1 MIFTCRYHSKQI
13 MGKYLP
19 LLLLILLCN
28 STPLFAQNDIFKQK
42 PEVKIRYK
50 RDIRD
55 TTVKRRFGRAA
66 FELGIAEITPWIFDR
81 YVANKDYARITWK
94 SVGHNLNPGNWEYD
108 NDPFQTNQFGHPYHG
123 SLFYSAFRSNGFSFW
138 QAVPATMAGSYLWET
153 FAENQAPAPNDFI
166 NTSFGGIVLGEMT
179 YRLSN
184 RIINNRRRGF
194 KRQLS
199 EVAGLI
205 VNPMNG
211 LNRIIDGK
219 WGKIYGNTT
228 ERDSSKIGAEFDLG
242 ARIFNSQS
250 VSPFEHGR
258 LGWFARA
265 RLLYGVPNE
274 GFRKPF
280 SNISIT
286 AEVGKDDSS
295 SVNVI
300 SVYGSLTGWDVSP
313 ILNDKL
319 ENLVI
324 LSANYDY
331 IRNQAFFFGSQS
343 VKFNLLSELKL
354 TDGIKVNG
362 SLGAGPILLAA
373 VPDEYIYKGRNYDYG
388 PGFSVNGGGTIHIAN
403 KFSYNINYRG
413 AWMITVNGNK
423 SHYFLHTFSNEL
435 SYMFIKGLSI
445 AAESGYFRL
454 EGNYDNHR
462 DVNKK
467 YPYLRISTRYTIGNL

>member
-1 MIFTCRYHSKQI
+1 MRLANLYLFQKSSSVLYILVFIFSCA
-13 MGKYLP
+13 
-19 LLLLILLCN
+19 
-28 STPLFAQNDIFKQK
+28 STPLFAQNNIFDQK
-42 PEVKIRYK
+42 PEVKIRYN
-50 RDIRD
+50 RDVRD

-81 YVANKDYARITWK
+81 YITNKDYARINWK
-94 SVGHNLNPGNWEYD
+94 SVSHNLNPGSWEYD

-138 QAVPATMAGSYLWET
+138 QSVPATMAGSYLWET

-184 RIINNRRRGF
+184 RIINNRQRGI
-194 KRQLS
+194 KRQVS
-199 EVAGLI
+199 EVAGFI

-211 LNRIIDGK
+211 LNRLLDGR

-228 ERDSSKIGAEFDLG
+228 ERDSSKIGAEFDFG
-242 ARIFNSQS
+242 GRIFNSQS

-258 LGWFARA
+258 FGWFGRA
-265 RLLYGVPNE
+265 ALLYGVPNE

-286 AEVGKDDSS
+286 AEFGKDDSS

-300 SVYGSLTGWDVSP
+300 SVYGSLTGWDISL
-313 ILNDKL
+313 IDQDKM

-331 IRNQAFFFGSQS
+331 IRNQAFFYGAQS
-343 VKFNLLSELKL
+343 VKFNLFSELKL
-354 TDGIKVNG
+354 THGIKING
-362 SLGAGPILLAA
+362 NLGAGPILLAA
-373 VPDEYIYKGRNYDYG
+373 VPDQYIYNSRNYDYG
-388 PGFSVNGGGTIHIAN
+388 PGFSINGGGTI
-403 KFSYNINYRG
+403 KLLDKLSYSANYRG
-413 AWMITVNGNK
+413 GWMVTVNGNK
-423 SHYFLHTFSNEL
+423 SHYFLHTFSNEV

-454 EGNYDNHR
+454 EGNYHDYP